1 MAGDAVAADAGRIPK
16 PILRG
21 LHNATIKRNL
31 IVAGVLVTIVTVAVK
46 VFRNDPKVRDYA
58 EFYK

>member
-1 MAGDAVAADAGRIPK
+1 MAGGAAAADVGRIPK

-31 IVAGVLVTIVTVAVK
+31 IVAGVLMTVVVTAVK
-46 VFRNDPKVRDYA
+46 VFHNDPKKRDYA